1 MIGAVFRMLMV
12 SVMVMRFGKLLEGM
26 MHLMRCGIDQKNQK
40 RSSRERRYAARD
52 QRLGSMSEDFHR
64 RQ

>member
-40 RSSRERRYAARD
+40 RSSPERR
-52 QRLGSMSEDFHR
+52 
-64 RQ
+64 